1 MAFVSTPYIFF
12 CGICGNEL
20 EGLAQQLAD
29 KNFFLAGQP
38 SLAGHLFCYHIYQHD
53 DTQKGHLDCCLS
65 LCNSPLLLQSGL
77 DSDIS
82 TGTQNTDAS
91 PSSTSLGNIPGKLL
105 CYTLRGIRE
114 KVKSNKGPGGKELN
128 PSGMTL
134 SLPLVHL
141 HPALVVEPEGTSKA
155 PVLVRERLSP
165 TREGKFQWKVCLHLH
180 LEQGRM
186 PLVERSDGC
195 GCCFFLSYRQELTIT
210 EPLL

>member
-1 MAFVSTPYIFF
+1 MDQRRLSDGFCLNTLYILLWNLWKWTGRIGSIACRQKLFPRWPT
-12 CGICGNEL
+12 L
-20 EGLAQQLAD
+20 R
-29 KNFFLAGQP
+29 
-38 SLAGHLFCYHIYQHD
+38 HLFCYHIYQHD

-114 KVKSNKGPGGKELN
+114 KVKSNKGPLGKELN
-128 PSGMTL
+128 HTGMTL

-195 GCCFFLSYRQELTIT
+195 GCCFFLSYR
-210 EPLL
+210 